1 MELLTP
7 ELGLF
12 VWTLLAFLIVF
23 FILRATAWKPILKG
37 LGERERGI
45 ADSIAQADKV
55 RAQMAQLQSENEAAL
70 RTAREERTA
79 MLREAKEA
87 GDAMIAKAKV
97 EAKATADKMIEDA
110 REQIHNNKMAAI
122 TDVRNEIGQLSVTIA
137 ERILREKLQN
147 DGAQNNFAHNLAKE
161 LTLN

>member
-55 RAQMAQLQSENEAAL
+55 RTQMAQLQSENEAAL
-70 RTAREERTA
+70 RTAREERTV

-87 GDAMIAKAKV
+87 GDAMIAKAKA
-97 EAKATADKMIEDA
+97 EAKAVADKMIEDA

-147 DGAQNNFAHNLAKE
+147 EGAHNNFAHNLAKE

>member
-1 MELLTP
+1 
-7 ELGLF
+7 
-12 VWTLLAFLIVF
+12 
-23 FILRATAWKPILKG
+23 
-37 LGERERGI
+37 
-45 ADSIAQADKV
+45 
-55 RAQMAQLQSENEAAL
+55 MAQLQSENEAAL
-70 RTAREERTA
+70 RAAREERTV

-87 GDAMIAKAKV
+87 GDAMIAKARA

-137 ERILREKLQN
+137 ERILREKLQTE
-147 DGAQNNFAHNLAKE
+147 GAQNNFAHNLAKD

>member
-23 FILRATAWKPILKG
+23 FILRAVAWKPILKG

-45 ADSIAQADKV
+45 ADSISQADKV
-55 RAQMAQLQSENEAAL
+55 RAQMAQLQNESEVAL
-70 RTAREERTA
+70 RQAREERTI
-79 MLREAKEA
+79 MLREAKDA
-87 GDAMIAKAKV
+87 GDAMIAKAKA
-97 EAKATADKMIEDA
+97 EAKMAADKIIEDA
-110 REQIHNNKMAAI
+110 RLQIQNNKMAAI

-137 ERILREKLQN
+137 ERILREKLQAE
-147 DGAQNNFAHNLAKE
+147 GAQNAFAQDLVKE